1 MRKDCLEFEIV
12 AVHGDILDAWKKNRL
27 RGVVGRTY
35 PPRATDARDARF
47 ETCCSTL
54 AGLPV
59 EGVFRAGGN
68 KEPHMQPSGQVGKF
82 KRTGSSVGQSGGLI
96 TRWSLVQVQAGPLLP
111 NGRPLNHG

>member
-27 RGVVGRTY
+27 HGVVGRTY
-35 PPRATDARDARF
+35 PPRATDARVARF

-82 KRTGSSVGQSGGLI
+82 NWTGSSVGQSGGLI
-96 TRWSLVQVQAGPLLP
+96 TRRSLVRAQAGPRICP
-111 NGRPLNHG
+111 TGAR

>member
-1 MRKDCLEFEIV
+1 M
-12 AVHGDILDAWKKNRL
+12 HGDILDTWKKNRL
-27 RGVVGRTY
+27 RSVVGRTY

-68 KEPHMQPSGQVGKF
+68 KDPHMHPSGQAGKF
-82 KRTGSSVGQSGGLI
+82 NRRTDSRLY
-96 TRWSLVQVQAGPLLP
+96 LVRNDLTPVIHFVKAINL
-111 NGRPLNHG
+111 

>member
-1 MRKDCLEFEIV
+1 MEE
-12 AVHGDILDAWKKNRL
+12 NRL
-27 RGVVGRTY
+27 RSVVGRTY

-68 KEPHMQPSGQVGKF
+68 KDPHMLPSGQVG
-82 KRTGSSVGQSGGLI
+82 RCSRGI
-96 TRWSLVQVQAGPLLP
+96 RAAGPVSMAAVNAMVCMKATQSVVTNAPLP
-111 NGRPLNHG
+111 C